1 MRNINSIILL
11 CLAISGCAVANSPSA
26 PPVDVKTFTD
36 NADNCI
42 HLSGEWDSN
51 LSKERQIEIEKSVD
65 NYCGKA
71 KEQKEKLKVK
81 YKNNTE
87 VEKILSR
94 YDLANIE

>member
-1 MRNINSIILL
+1 MRVMNGVILL
-11 CLAISGCAVANSPSA
+11 GLMISGCVSETRTA

-42 HLSGEWDSN
+42 HFSGEWDSN
-51 LSKERQIEIEKSVD
+51 LPKERQIEIEKSVD

-81 YKNNTE
+81 YKNNAE
-87 VEKILSR
+87 VEKILSG
-94 YDLANIE
+94 YDFS